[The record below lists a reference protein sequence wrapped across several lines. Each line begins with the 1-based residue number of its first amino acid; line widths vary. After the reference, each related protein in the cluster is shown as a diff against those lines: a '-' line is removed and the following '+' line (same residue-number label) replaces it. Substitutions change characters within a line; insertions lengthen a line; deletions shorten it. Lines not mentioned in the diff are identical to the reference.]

1 MKTKT
6 KTKLLM
12 GIGAAAVVGILA
24 VLLRLVGRF
33 KLVEQLAEE
42 KGILMKNSSI
52 EELDLLWDRAKE
64 IMAEKAKTE
73 EF

>member
-1 MKTKT
+1 MALTIQERLKD
-6 KTKLLM
+6 
-12 GIGAAAVVGILA
+12 
-24 VLLRLVGRF
+24 LRIERGFTL
-33 KLVEQLAEE
+33 EQLAEE